1 MHPLRRRWQ
10 KQALFVRNKTEDK
23 KLLTNA
29 SPVIGPPPE
38 VIDMM
43 GNKITARGIAQECGI
58 PIVPGATISLEN
70 AKEVKE
76 FIQLCVLWSLSYDS

>member
-1 MHPLRRRWQ
+1 
-10 KQALFVRNKTEDK
+10 
-23 KLLTNA
+23 
-29 SPVIGPPPE
+29 
-38 VIDMM
+38 MM